1 MELGE
6 TFKVRVLVTMGI
18 FNNIR
23 SRINVLANVLSISNI
38 HDVGVEADN
47 ETIALTE
54 DTLLVDSA

>member
-1 MELGE
+1 MELRE
-6 TFKVRVLVTMGI
+6 TFKVRVLVAMGI

-54 DTLLVDSA
+54 DAPLVDSA